1 MNLAVPPRLRSTH
14 TLLRE
19 LAPSLPIADRVLA
32 LSEQVSAHQV
42 FRSLDSVADVQI
54 FMEHHVWAVWDF
66 MSLLKSIQ
74 SVVAP
79 VTVPWRPPRD
89 AAAARFINEI
99 AAGEEGDDGPGG
111 VPESHFAIYLEAM
124 REVGADI
131 GPITRF
137 LGEMDF
143 GFSWEAA
150 LEIARPP
157 AAAAD
162 FVRSTLY
169 LCERPLHERV
179 AAFTLGREEVIPSMF
194 RPIVTHLA
202 QASNQHDF
210 LKSFIWYLERHLTV
224 DGDHHGPLAA
234 ALLEQTCLRTTAQR
248 DESLTAAEGAL
259 QVRIALWDAA
269 LASMRRDTGPLQSAA
284 G

>member
-1 MNLAVPPRLRSTH
+1 MAVGADARGPSRVPLTDGKTPAHSACGARIDEDQAPLTCQLVAMNLAVPPRLRSTH

-99 AAGEEGDDGPGG
+99 AAGEEGDDGP
-111 VPESHFAIYLEAM
+111 
-124 REVGADI
+124 
-131 GPITRF
+131 
-137 LGEMDF
+137 
-143 GFSWEAA
+143 
-150 LEIARPP
+150 
-157 AAAAD
+157 
-162 FVRSTLY
+162 
-169 LCERPLHERV
+169 
-179 AAFTLGREEVIPSMF
+179 
-194 RPIVTHLA
+194 
-202 QASNQHDF
+202 
-210 LKSFIWYLERHLTV
+210 
-224 DGDHHGPLAA
+224 
-234 ALLEQTCLRTTAQR
+234 
-248 DESLTAAEGAL
+248 
-259 QVRIALWDAA
+259 
-269 LASMRRDTGPLQSAA
+269 
-284 G
+284 